1 MAKDFTQSH
10 VQAGADA
17 NLTNNVGDTPLHKAA
32 FTGRQVRYINVPFIL
47 LVLKQC
53 LWISYKNFTVLDFF
67 FFGECKLN
75 CKSKRYF

>member
-1 MAKDFTQSH
+1 MAKDFTESH

-53 LWISYKNFTVLDFF
+53 LWISYKDFTVLDFF
-67 FFGECKLN
+67 FLWGM
-75 CKSKRYF
+75 